1 LSPRRPPTYTPS
13 PYTTLFRSNDGPVV
27 GRAEHG
33 RTSHEG
39 VRTGRMD
46 DTDVVDFH
54 AAVDFQTDGLAAGL
68 DPGVDATA
76 GFPQFLQRRRDELLA
91 AETGVDRHEQDDV
104 QLVHDV
110 VHPVQGSG
118 RVEHQPCTAAVVP
131 DQTERAVGVAGSLGV
146 EGDEVGT
153 GL

>member
-1 LSPRRPPTYTPS
+1 MNAIQESDAEATG
-13 PYTTLFRSNDGPVV
+13 FEDFAAHGINDGPVV

-76 GFPQFLQRRRDELLA
+76 GFPQFLQRR
-91 AETGVDRHEQDDV
+91 DRKSTRLNSSHV
-104 QLVHDV
+104 KI
-110 VHPVQGSG
+110 SY
-118 RVEHQPCTAAVVP
+118 AVF
-131 DQTERAVGVAGSLGV
+131 
-146 EGDEVGT
+146 
-153 GL
+153 